1 MDNQLL
7 SAVLAGDRGAISR
20 ALRLLE
26 SGVAA
31 GQDAVRELA
40 RHRGR
45 AHVIGITG
53 APGVG
58 KSTLI
63 NTLLGELRRR
73 GRSVAVVAI
82 DPSSPV
88 SGGALL
94 GDRLRM
100 ADHADDPKVFIRS
113 LSSRGHLGGL
123 SATTGGAIDI
133 FDAGGFDTVIVET
146 VGTGQSEVEI
156 ARFADTRIVLC
167 APGQGDQVQAFK
179 AGILEI
185 ADILVVNKAEQPQA
199 GQTIADLT
207 AMISLRPPRGWT
219 VPVVATVARTGD
231 GVPALLDAIEAH
243 ALHAGRGRRLA
254 WAASS
259 HDVSEMPGVM
269 VADAKSGAATRH
281 HDHSLGK
288 SMRIVCVGGG
298 PAGLYFAL
306 LMKKLNPDHRIT
318 VVERN
323 LPYDTFGWGVVFSDA
338 TLENMR
344 AWDGETANAIQVA
357 FNHWDDVELHFKGR
371 TIRSSGHG
379 FVGIGRK
386 QLLNILQERCESLGV
401 ELQFDREVDSD
412 AEFPD
417 ADLIVAS
424 DGIFSKIRSSHEAVF
439 KPDIVKRPN
448 RYIWLGTKKLVDA
461 FTFYYEKTEHGW
473 FQAHVYKFD
482 ANTSTFIVECPE
494 HVWLAHGLDQADQ
507 AESVAFCEKL
517 FAKYLDGHRLETNAR
532 HLRGSAWLNF
542 QRVKCDQ
549 WWLNNG
555 NSHVVL
561 MGDAVHTAHFAIGS
575 GTKLAFEDAIELT
588 RLMRDMAG
596 AELADVLRRY
606 QELRNVDVLRLQNAA
621 WNAMEWFEVC
631 GARYCDA
638 LEPEQFM
645 YSLLTRSQRISHE
658 NLRLRDRTWLEGY
671 ERWFEQRSGVHP
683 VTANKPT
690 PPMFTPFKLHSL
702 ELANRVIVS
711 PMAVYSACDGT
722 ANDFHLVHLG
732 ARALGGAGLVFTE
745 MTCVSDDARITP
757 GCAGMYRPEHVS
769 AWRRVVDFVHQQ
781 TNAKIGIQLGHAGRK
796 GATRVAWEGAD
807 EPLGEGAWSLVSAS
821 PLPYLP
827 YSQVPQA
834 LDRAGMSKIRD
845 DFVRAAEM
853 AASAGF
859 DILEFHCAHGYLM
872 SSFLSPLTNR
882 RGDEYGGSIEN
893 RARYPIEV
901 FRATRAVWP
910 ADKPMSVRLSCHD
923 WAPGG
928 NDADD
933 AVAIARLFVAA
944 GVDIVDCSSGQVWK
958 DDAPVYGR
966 MYQTPF
972 ADRIRNEVGVPTMA
986 VGAIFEADHVNSIIA
1001 AGRADLCA
1009 VARPHLADPAW
1020 TLHEAARIGYG
1031 GQVWPQQ
1038 YLSGR
1043 AQYETNLQRSL
1054 ASSAAGRKQV
1064 PA

>member
-1 MDNQLL
+1 MGNVLL
-7 SAVLAGDRGAISR
+7 SGVLAGNRSAIAR
-20 ALRLLE
+20 ALRLIDGDSPVPEAL
-26 SGVAA
+26 AA
-31 GQDAVRELA
+31 ELA
-40 RHRGR
+40 RHGGR
-45 AHVIGITG
+45 AHVVGITG
-53 APGVG
+53 APGAG
-58 KSTLI
+58 KSSLI
-63 NTLLGELRRR
+63 NALLGELRRR
-73 GRSVAVVAI
+73 GRSVAVVAV

-100 ADHADDPKVFIRS
+100 SDHADDPAVFIRS
-113 LSSRGHLGGL
+113 LSSRGQLGGL
-123 SATTGGAIDI
+123 SATTGCTIDV
-133 FDAGGFDTVIVET
+133 FDAGGFDVVIVET

-185 ADILVVNKAEQPQA
+185 ADILVVNKAELPQA
-199 GQTIADLT
+199 GQTVADLT
-207 AMISLRPPRGWT
+207 AMVASRPPGNWA
-219 VPVVATVARTGD
+219 VPVLTTVARTGE
-231 GVPALLDAIEAH
+231 GVQALLDAVDAH
-243 ALHAGRGRRLA
+243 ASLAGRGRRLQR
-254 WAASS
+254 AASS
-259 HDVSEMPGVM
+259 RELPSTRETAAPEPAAIVEKHHHGHLPGE
-269 VADAKSGAATRH
+269 
-281 HDHSLGK
+281 

-306 LMKKLNPDHRIT
+306 LMKKLNPAHRIT

-323 LPYDTFGWGVVFSDA
+323 RPYDTFGWGVVFSDA

-344 AWDGETANAIQVA
+344 AWDSDTANAIQVA

-371 TIRSSGHG
+371 TIRSAGHG

-386 QLLNILQERCESLGV
+386 QLLNILQERCEALDV
-401 ELQFDREVDSD
+401 ELQFNREVESD

-417 ADLIVAS
+417 ADLIIAA

-448 RYIWLGTKKLVDA
+448 RYIWLGTRKLVDA

-507 AESVAFCEKL
+507 EQSVAFCEKL
-517 FAKYLDGHRLETNAR
+517 FAKHLDGHRLETNAR

-542 QRVKCDQ
+542 QRVKCEQ

-588 RLMRDMAG
+588 RLFRDMAD
-596 AELADVLRRY
+596 AEVDDVLRRY

-658 NLRLRDRTWLEGY
+658 NLRLRDRPWLEGY
-671 ERWFEQRSGVHP
+671 ERWFEARSGMAP
-683 VTANKPT
+683 AAGSKPT
-690 PPMFTPFKLHSL
+690 PPMFTPFKLRGL
-702 ELANRVIVS
+702 EVPNRVIVS
-711 PMAVYSACDGT
+711 PMAMYSACDGRVD
-722 ANDFHLVHLG
+722 DFHLVHFG
-732 ARALGGAGLVFTE
+732 ARALGGAGLIFTE
-745 MTCVSDDARITP
+745 MTCVSAEARITP
-757 GCAGMYRPEHVS
+757 GCAGMYLPEHVP
-769 AWRRVVDFVHQQ
+769 AWRRIVDFVHARSG
-781 TNAKIGIQLGHAGRK
+781 AKIGIQLGHAGRK
-796 GATRVAWEGAD
+796 GATRLGWEGSD
-807 EPLGEGAWSLVSAS
+807 EPLEEGAWPLVSAS
-821 PLPYLP
+821 SLPYLP
-827 YSQVPQA
+827 HSQVPRE
-834 LDRAGMSKIRD
+834 LDRAGMARVLD
-845 DFVRAAEM
+845 DFVRATEM

-882 RGDEYGGSIEN
+882 RSDDYGGSIEN
-893 RARYPIEV
+893 RARFPLEV
-901 FRATRAVWP
+901 FRAIRAVWP
-910 ADKPMSVRLSCHD
+910 EEKPISVRLSCHD
-923 WAPGG
+923 WVNGG
-928 NDADD
+928 NNADD

-944 GVDIVDCSSGQVWK
+944 GADIIDCSSGQVWK

-972 ADRIRNEVGVPTMA
+972 ADRIRNEVGVPTIA
-986 VGAIFEADHVNSIIA
+986 VGAIFEADHVNSIVA

-1031 GQVWPQQ
+1031 GQTWPQQ

-1043 AQYETNLQRSL
+1043 SQYETNLQRAQML
-1054 ASSAAGRKQV
+1054 SAAGK
-1064 PA
+1064 